1 MKAIRKVVVLVGV
14 PGIPKDVDWSAIF
27 AQELTVAAA
36 YTYHRAEQWR
46 GQTAAHSI
54 LHWS

>member
-1 MKAIRKVVVLVGV
+1 MKAIRKVVLVGV